1 MLHLWQQ
8 SIRVDVAICK
18 VLGTVEVGVEA
29 WLVLALV
36 LTFMQ
41 LLPDAG
47 ANIVLNLRLLMSSSL
62 RAIFDLQTLSDSGNY
77 VFSFRI
83 FVRSTVWV
91 TYVRLHNNTHKPYK

>member
-8 SIRVDVAICK
+8 SIRVDVAICT
-18 VLGTVEVGVEA
+18 VLGTVEVEA

-47 ANIVLNLRLLMSSSL
+47 ANIVLNLRFLMSSSL